1 MTDSA
6 VATDA
11 AGATDSAAR
20 TGSSREAEVLRNFVG
35 GKWVESRS
43 REFLDVYNP
52 ARGEV
57 IARTPLSTGEDLDA
71 AVQAAK
77 KAFPAWRDT
86 PAVVRSRSLFRFRQL
101 LEENFEEL
109 ARTVTT
115 EHGKTLDESRGSV
128 RRGIECVEVACGSP
142 SLMMGYGLENIS
154 SGIDCQVIRQP
165 VGVCAAI
172 APFNFPAM
180 VPLWFLPFAVGTGNT
195 IIVKP
200 SEQVPLSQR
209 LIFRLLEQ
217 CDLPPGVV
225 NLVNGGREVV
235 EAICDHPEI
244 RAVSFV
250 GSTPVARAVWQRATH
265 SGKRVQ
271 ALGGAKN
278 FVVVMPDADWDRSIG
293 VITESFYGCAGERCL
308 AGSILVPVGDAHAEA
323 RDRMAAS
330 TTALK
335 VGDGMRGGVS
345 MGPVI
350 SAKHREKVLGYID
363 KGVKEGARLVV
374 DGRKASIEG
383 SEKGFFLGPTLF
395 DEVRPSMTIGHEEIF
410 GPVASISPVASL
422 EEAIDLMHAHPN
434 ANATSIFTTSGK
446 AAREFARHA
455 TASMV
460 GVNIGVAAPM
470 AYFPFGG
477 AKDSFFGDLK
487 VHGRDA
493 YEFYTDKKVVISRWF

>member
-11 AGATDSAAR
+11 TGSLATKP
-20 TGSSREAEVLRNFVG
+20 GSSRDAEVLRNFIG
-35 GKWVESRS
+35 GRWVETRA

-71 AVQAAK
+71 AVLAAK

-86 PAVVRSRSLFRFRQL
+86 PAVARARALFRFRQL

-115 EHGKTLDESRGSV
+115 EHGKTIDESRGSV

-154 SGIDCQVIRQP
+154 SGIDCQVIKQP
-165 VGVCAAI
+165 IGVVAAI

-209 LIFRLLEQ
+209 LVFRLLEK

-250 GSTPVARAVWQRATH
+250 GSTPVAKAVWQRATH
-265 SGKRVQ
+265 AGKRVQ

-278 FVVVMPDADWDRSIG
+278 FVVVMPDADWDRSID

-308 AGSILVPVGDAHAEA
+308 AGSILVPVGDAHGEA

-330 TTALK
+330 TKALR
-335 VGDGMRGGVS
+335 VGNGMEGGVS

-350 SAKHREKVLGYID
+350 SARHRKRVLDYID
-363 KGVKEGARLVV
+363 KGVQEGARLVV
-374 DGRKASIEG
+374 DGRNVSVEG

-395 DEVRPSMTIGHEEIF
+395 DEVSPSMTIGHEEIF
-410 GPVASISPVASL
+410 GPVASISPVKSL
-422 EEAIDLMHAHPN
+422 EEAIEVMHAHPN

-446 AAREFARHA
+446 AAREFARQA
-455 TASMV
+455 SASMV